1 MENSKFN
8 PEKVGR
14 KSGDYHPSLWG
25 DYFITN
31 SQPFSSQQKSWME
44 QKVEELKEEVK
55 KKLHSI
61 TDLHESM
68 NLIDAIQHLGIDYHF
83 TKEIDEALD
92 HLNNAELKSFDLHE
106 VALRFRLL
114 RQHGFRVTADEF
126 NKFKDDK
133 GNFAETLSND
143 PKGLLSLYNAAYLG
157 THGETILEEAI
168 SFSRIHL
175 ESIANDLK
183 PPLANEVSHA
193 LVTPLPRRL
202 KRLEARYYISDYEME
217 DKRDDTIFELAK
229 LDFNL
234 LQSLH
239 REELKSI
246 SLWWKDLELENKLC
260 YVRDR
265 IVELYFWILG
275 VYFEPHYSCARM
287 ITMKSV
293 DQLPTYLKYFF
304 LKLIDTFKEFEDK
317 LESEDKYRVSYLR
330 EMETEWY
337 AHDYEPTTFEEHL
350 QTSLVS
356 VGIPMLICASFVG
369 MDKVATRAAFEWVIS
384 IPEPHEKKRGHC
396 ASTLDSYMKEH
407 STTKEVAIAKF
418 RSIIEDAWKTTN
430 EAFLKPTDVP
440 IPLIERVAN
449 FTRMDEMIYKYTD
462 GFTNATYL
470 K

>member
-1 MENSKFN
+1 
-8 PEKVGR
+8 
-14 KSGDYHPSLWG
+14 
-25 DYFITN
+25 
-31 SQPFSSQQKSWME
+31 ME

-55 KKLHSI
+55 KKLRSI

-183 PPLANEVSHA
+183 PPLANEVSRA

-246 SLWWKDLELENKLC
+246 SLWWKDLELEDKLC

-287 ITMKSV
+287 ITMKVIALICILDDTYDVYATLEECRALTDAIQRWDTKSV

-337 AHDYEPTTFEEHL
+337 AHDYVPTTFEEHL

-356 VGIPMLICASFVG
+356 VGIPMLVCASFVG
-369 MDKVATRAAFEWVIS
+369 MDKVATRAAFE
-384 IPEPHEKKRGHC
+384 
-396 ASTLDSYMKEH
+396 
-407 STTKEVAIAKF
+407 
-418 RSIIEDAWKTTN
+418 
-430 EAFLKPTDVP
+430 
-440 IPLIERVAN
+440 
-449 FTRMDEMIYKYTD
+449 
-462 GFTNATYL
+462 
-470 K
+470 